1 MCTLTGHELPARVA
15 DLVAYT
21 STKGFL
27 KAQNLAHDYAAYAPH
42 VVPLDGDSYVL
53 LACLLAF

>member
-1 MCTLTGHELPARVA
+1 MTGHELPARVA